1 MARVTR
7 NATPLLAL
15 PSRFSFRRGI
25 MTTWFSS

>member
-15 PSRFSFRRGI
+15 QSRFRGI
-25 MTTWFSS
+25 MTT